1 MNAWLKMRL
10 LPGWKPLTD
19 LVFVLTCSTHSRL
32 LLCGQSQSL
41 SCSPP
46 LTFKL
51 SNALPSPST
60 ASCLEDTSPLY
71 FFYFIQPSIV
81 LHSLSECCFLCLPES
96 LNLNLSSS
104 IVVHLHLFYNVP
116 FLSMACSVNVMII
129 LNSSAFCCVLLVLLI
144 NTTWG
149 CFCPGL
155 SWGAASCKQQLPVLP
170 L

>member
-1 MNAWLKMRL
+1 MRL